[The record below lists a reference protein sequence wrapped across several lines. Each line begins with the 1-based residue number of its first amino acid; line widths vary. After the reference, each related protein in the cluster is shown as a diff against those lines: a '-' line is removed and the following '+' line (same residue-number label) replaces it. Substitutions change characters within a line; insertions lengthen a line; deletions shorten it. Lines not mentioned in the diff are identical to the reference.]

1 MPRLEVFL
9 TTQNLNIVFL
19 TETFSDS
26 TIAHDDTNLDISG
39 YSMLRAD
46 HPSNSKH
53 RGVCMY
59 FKEL

>member
-26 TIAHDDTNLDISG
+26 TIAHDDTNLDTAAIQ
-39 YSMLRAD
+39 
-46 HPSNSKH
+46 
-53 RGVCMY
+53 C
-59 FKEL
+59 